1 MEALEEMGREGGERK
16 YGKSKKKNINEL
28 LQKVF

>member
-1 MEALEEMGREGGERK
+1 MEALEEMGREDGERK

-28 LQKVF
+28 QKVF